1 MALRSREFL
10 TTLPENA
17 PRNYA
22 MIKDMFRSSCL
33 LDSLCSMSIPTLF
46 CLILLT
52 SISIE
57 MHASQNIVSTNG
69 PAIVSVSHPRDS
81 RGEIVYETQGVAQ
94 GDQPVMAG
102 TFEQPTPIKLP
113 QPKYPKLHK
122 KQLVSDDITVEGI
135 ISQNGEFI
143 DARVVEGTDQ
153 DFSQSALDAVAR
165 YKFKPATLDG
175 KPVAV
180 LARVVVNFRI
190 K

>member
-1 MALRSREFL
+1 MALSVNDSSEKY
-10 TTLPENA
+10 

-22 MIKDMFRSSCL
+22 MIKVMFRASRL
-33 LDSLCSMSIPTLF
+33 LDSLSSTSAPSLL

-69 PAIVSVSHPRDS
+69 QAIVSVSHPRDS
-81 RGEIVYETQGVAQ
+81 RGEVVYETQGVAQ
-94 GDQPVMAG
+94 KDHPIVVG
-102 TFEQPTPIKLP
+102 TFAQPTPIKLP

-122 KQLVSDDITVEGI
+122 KQLDSADITVEGI
-135 ISQNGEFI
+135 ISENGEFI
-143 DARVVEGTDQ
+143 DARVVESADQ

-165 YKFKPATLDG
+165 YKFKPATLG

-180 LARVVVNFRI
+180 LARIVVNFRI